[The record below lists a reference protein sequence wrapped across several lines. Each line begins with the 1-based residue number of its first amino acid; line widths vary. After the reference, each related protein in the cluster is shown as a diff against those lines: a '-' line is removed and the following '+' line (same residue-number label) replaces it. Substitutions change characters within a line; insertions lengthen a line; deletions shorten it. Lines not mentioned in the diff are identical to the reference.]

1 MANSHKATW
10 NKTDYSKI
18 GTKKMKPK
26 RKTVL
31 KNKIK
36 RVGTQIFNYK
46 DICHICG
53 KLINVDIN
61 DVKYIINHEH
71 GEKGLDVFGFIKDT
85 TKEMLKRR

>member
-1 MANSHKATW
+1 MWRVGDNKMANSHKATW

-61 DVKYIINHEH
+61 DECKAC
-71 GEKGLDVFGFIKDT
+71 EKSMRAFRGIK
-85 TKEMLKRR
+85 